1 MFAAGSR
8 PKQIFRLCL
17 ETIPYFLFDRRA
29 ARARLIFFR
38 HLYTHESCVSRTHI
52 VLICLLVTRT
62 RGEAL
67 RKVKSPPKFA
77 RAGRPSARRC
87 AHSHRAHPCTR
98 SASARHCRHLDAAH
112 LSIPLH
118 PSRDDV
124 VLSDDDPPSLGATSP
139 LAPARCDGAPPVP
152 PAGAPGRCPPGDPR
166 WPPGAPLAPP
176 SVTLSVPPGAARCR
190 ASVALS
196 SHAWRRAAR
205 AHRTKPIFRFRYFCL
220 IRARDENPSSKCSR
234 AKTDFPAVFAD
245 DSKFSS
251 FVRKICYTA
260 ELTRRSRSRREK
272 RAPNLRHL

>member
-1 MFAAGSR
+1 MN
-8 PKQIFRLCL
+8 
-17 ETIPYFLFDRRA
+17 T
-29 ARARLIFFR
+29 
-38 HLYTHESCVSRTHI
+38 
-52 VLICLLVTRT
+52 
-62 RGEAL
+62 
-67 RKVKSPPKFA
+67 
-77 RAGRPSARRC
+77 
-87 AHSHRAHPCTR
+87 PCTR
-98 SASARHCRHLDAAH
+98 SASTRHCRHLDAAH

-152 PAGAPGRCPPGDPR
+152 PAGAPARCPPGDPR

-205 AHRTKPIFRFRYFCL
+205 AHRTKPFFRFRL
-220 IRARDENPSSKCSR
+220 SLPHPRARRKSFLKMFAAE
-234 AKTDFPAVFAD
+234 TDFPAVFAD

-260 ELTRRSRSRREK
+260 DL
-272 RAPNLRHL
+272 

>member
-1 MFAAGSR
+1 
-8 PKQIFRLCL
+8 
-17 ETIPYFLFDRRA
+17 
-29 ARARLIFFR
+29 
-38 HLYTHESCVSRTHI
+38 
-52 VLICLLVTRT
+52 VTRT

-152 PAGAPGRCPPGDPR
+152 PAGAPARCPPGDPR

-220 IRARDENPSSKCSR
+220 IRARDEKFSSKCSR
-234 AKTDFPAVFAD
+234 PKQIFRLCSGTIPNFPRSFGKSVIQLSYIQCALLITRAPPPSITDHGARAAPREKPD
-245 DSKFSS
+245 PPN
-251 FVRKICYTA
+251 ICLLCEHLEHTQKSMTSVCEYLELPSIISAPHTA
-260 ELTRRSRSRREK
+260 ET
-272 RAPNLRHL
+272 H